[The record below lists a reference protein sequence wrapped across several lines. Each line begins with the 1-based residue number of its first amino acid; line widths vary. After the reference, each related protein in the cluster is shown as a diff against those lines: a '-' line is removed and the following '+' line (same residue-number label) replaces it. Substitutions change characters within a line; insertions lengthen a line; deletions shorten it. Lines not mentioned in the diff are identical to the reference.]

1 MQHLVLMSAQFLLIS
16 GTCLSVAA
24 AAAAVAIIIIKEEP
38 RGN

>member
-24 AAAAVAIIIIKEEP
+24 AAAVAIIIIKEEP